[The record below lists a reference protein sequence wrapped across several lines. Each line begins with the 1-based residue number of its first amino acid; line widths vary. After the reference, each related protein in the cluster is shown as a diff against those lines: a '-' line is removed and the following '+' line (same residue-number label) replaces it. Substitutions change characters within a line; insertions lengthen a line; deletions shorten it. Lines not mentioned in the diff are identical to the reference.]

1 MLEYRDDEIL
11 FSEVK
16 DVIDLIYD
24 PDRPTID
31 WHTVC
36 GEVSQLDSRFDVFFY
51 QRNRILRPVDSII
64 SNIDPEYLRMYK
76 EKYVDANPFLKKLEK
91 SGGVYQAT
99 RLLSPAE
106 LGRSDFV
113 TRWFLPQGYR
123 EAVVSYVGDDAVM
136 QQLFALKLKT
146 DEESA
151 VRRAQTLLGVL
162 YPHFR
167 RATTLKARLRM
178 LDSSQRN
185 FFSETFEFSRLEA
198 TTQECTG
205 SGFLVRHVKFDGSTL
220 RFYDDCGAVL
230 AEMDNKALD
239 AGLKSSAAKPIFAE
253 HGRIVAC
260 FVMPASSED
269 GFVVN
274 VVDTDSKP
282 DWFSDY
288 FWQCDISKAEY
299 GVLAAYCLGISI
311 KNIASIRQR
320 SAETIKRQLKNAM
333 AKIGV
338 TKQEDAVRTFF
349 RLMLRDDRALQPRSE
364 A

>member
-1 MLEYRDDEIL
+1 MLEYLDGDLL

-16 DVIDLIYD
+16 DIIDLLYD

-31 WHTVC
+31 WQTVC
-36 GEVSQLDSRFDVFFY
+36 HEVSQLDPRFDVFFY
-51 QRNRILRPVDSII
+51 ERNRILRSVANII
-64 SNIDPEYLRMYK
+64 SNIDPEYLRVYK
-76 EKYVDANPFLKKLEK
+76 EKYVDANPFLKKLDT
-91 SGGVYQAT
+91 SDGVYKAT
-99 RLLSPAE
+99 QLLSPAQ
-106 LGRSDFV
+106 LGRSGFV
-113 TRWFLPQGYR
+113 TQWFLPQGYR
-123 EAVVSYVGDDAVM
+123 EAVVSYIGDDAVM

-151 VRRAQTLLGVL
+151 VRRAQTLLGIL
-162 YPHFR
+162 HPHFR

-178 LDSSQRN
+178 LESSQRN
-185 FFSETFEFSRLEA
+185 FFSETLEFSRLEE
-198 TTQECTG
+198 TMQECVG
-205 SGFLVRHVKFDGSTL
+205 SGFLVRRVAYDGSTL
-220 RFYDDCGAVL
+220 RFYDESEVVL
-230 AEMDNKALD
+230 AEMDEKALE
-239 AGLKSSAAKPIFAE
+239 AGLKSSTAKAISAE

-260 FVMPASSED
+260 FIMPASSED
-269 GFVVN
+269 GFAVN
-274 VVDTDSKP
+274 IVDTDSKP

-311 KNIASIRQR
+311 KNIAAIRQR

-349 RLMLRDDRALQPRSE
+349 RLMLRDDRALQPRPE